1 MDNLLKNLVL
11 MLKKLIKF
19 LKNIFVYNII
29 YLNNGLQH

>member
-1 MDNLLKNLVL
+1 MDNLLKLVL

-19 LKNIFVYNII
+19 LKMV

>member
-1 MDNLLKNLVL
+1 MDNLLKLVL

-19 LKNIFVYNII
+19 LKTI